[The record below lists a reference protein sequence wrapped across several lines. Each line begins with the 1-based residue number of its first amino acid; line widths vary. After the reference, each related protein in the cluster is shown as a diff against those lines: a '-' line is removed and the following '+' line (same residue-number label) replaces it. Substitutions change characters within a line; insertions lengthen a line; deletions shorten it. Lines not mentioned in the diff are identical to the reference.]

1 MENMD
6 ANKKKLE
13 DLLSIVKR
21 LKKELNESYSILRTN
36 FNPLKNIDAFDNKRI
51 ILKEI
56 TEKIKELGV
65 ITAADGGDAGKDGV
79 LDDYCEKIK
88 ELLKTEIFEIAEL
101 NDAFSS
107 LVKKNIYYNQLTIS
121 FITDSFNKSSI
132 YDRAG
137 GNNPNFF
144 PLKNV
149 LMKSG
154 VRV

>member
-1 MENMD
+1 MENTD

-13 DLLSIVKR
+13 DLLSIVRR
-21 LKKELNESYSILRTN
+21 LKKELNESYLILRTN
-36 FNPLKNIDAFDNKRI
+36 FNPLKNIDVFDNKRI
-51 ILKEI
+51 VLKEI
-56 TEKIKELGV
+56 TEKVKELWA
-65 ITAADGGDAGKDGV
+65 ITADGGDGGKDGA

-88 ELLKTEIFEIAEL
+88 ELLKTEILEIAEL
-101 NDAFSS
+101 NGAFSS

-137 GNNPNFF
+137 GNNSNFF

>member
-1 MENMD
+1 MKNTD

-21 LKKELNESYSILRTN
+21 LKKELNESYLILRTN
-36 FNPLKNIDAFDNKRI
+36 FNPLKNIDVFDNKRI
-51 ILKEI
+51 VLKEI
-56 TEKIKELGV
+56 TEKVKELGA
-65 ITAADGGDAGKDGV
+65 ITADGGDGGKDGV

-88 ELLKTEIFEIAEL
+88 ELLKTEILEIAEL
-101 NDAFSS
+101 NVAFSS

-137 GNNPNFF
+137 GNNSNFF

>member
-1 MENMD
+1 MENTD

-13 DLLSIVKR
+13 DLLSIVRR
-21 LKKELNESYSILRTN
+21 LKKELNESYLILRTN
-36 FNPLKNIDAFDNKRI
+36 FNPLKNIDVFDNKRI
-51 ILKEI
+51 VLKEI
-56 TEKIKELGV
+56 TEKVKELGA
-65 ITAADGGDAGKDGV
+65 ITADGGDGGKDGV

-88 ELLKTEIFEIAEL
+88 ELLKTEILEIVEL
-101 NDAFSS
+101 NGAFSS

-137 GNNPNFF
+137 GNNSNFF

>member
-1 MENMD
+1 MENTD

-13 DLLSIVKR
+13 DLLSIVRR
-21 LKKELNESYSILRTN
+21 LKKELNESYLILRTD
-36 FNPLKNIDAFDNKRI
+36 FNPLKNIDVFDNKRI

-56 TEKIKELGV
+56 TEKVKELGA
-65 ITAADGGDAGKDGV
+65 ITADGGDGGKDGV

-88 ELLKTEIFEIAEL
+88 ELLKTEILEIAEL
-101 NDAFSS
+101 NGAFSS

-137 GNNPNFF
+137 GNNSNFF

>member
-1 MENMD
+1 MENTD

-13 DLLSIVKR
+13 DLLSIVRR
-21 LKKELNESYSILRTN
+21 LKKELNESYLILRTG
-36 FNPLKNIDAFDNKRI
+36 FNPLKNIDVFDNKRI

-56 TEKIKELGV
+56 TEKVKELGA
-65 ITAADGGDAGKDGV
+65 ITADGGDGGKDGV

-88 ELLKTEIFEIAEL
+88 ELLKTEILEIAEL
-101 NDAFSS
+101 NVAFSS

-137 GNNPNFF
+137 GNNSNFF

>member
-1 MENMD
+1 MENTD

-13 DLLSIVKR
+13 DLLSIVRR
-21 LKKELNESYSILRTN
+21 LKKELNESYLILRTG
-36 FNPLKNIDAFDNKRI
+36 FNPLKNIDVFDNKRI

-56 TEKIKELGV
+56 TEKIKEFGV
-65 ITAADGGDAGKDGV
+65 ITADGGDGGKDGV

-88 ELLKTEIFEIAEL
+88 ELLKTEILEIAEL
-101 NDAFSS
+101 NVAFSS

-137 GNNPNFF
+137 GNNSNFF

>member
-1 MENMD
+1 MENTD

-13 DLLSIVKR
+13 DLLSIVRR
-21 LKKELNESYSILRTN
+21 LKKELNESYLILRTD
-36 FNPLKNIDAFDNKRI
+36 FNPLKNIDVFDNKRI

-56 TEKIKELGV
+56 TEKIKEFGV
-65 ITAADGGDAGKDGV
+65 ITADGGDGGKDGV
-79 LDDYCEKIK
+79 PDDYCEKIK
-88 ELLKTEIFEIAEL
+88 ELLKTEILEIAEL
-101 NDAFSS
+101 NGAFSS

-137 GNNPNFF
+137 GNNSNFF

>member
-1 MENMD
+1 MKNTD

-13 DLLSIVKR
+13 DLLSIVRR
-21 LKKELNESYSILRTN
+21 LKKELNESYLILRTN
-36 FNPLKNIDAFDNKRI
+36 FNPLKNIDVFDNKRI
-51 ILKEI
+51 VLKEI
-56 TEKIKELGV
+56 TEKVKELGA
-65 ITAADGGDAGKDGV
+65 ITADGGDGGKDGV

-88 ELLKTEIFEIAEL
+88 ELLKTEILEIVEL
-101 NDAFSS
+101 NGAFSS

-137 GNNPNFF
+137 GNNSNFF

>member
-1 MENMD
+1 MENTD

-13 DLLSIVKR
+13 DLLSIVRR
-21 LKKELNESYSILRTN
+21 LKKELNESYLILRTN
-36 FNPLKNIDAFDNKRI
+36 FNPLKNIDVFDNKRI

-56 TEKIKELGV
+56 TEKVKELGA
-65 ITAADGGDAGKDGV
+65 ITADGGDGGKDGV

-88 ELLKTEIFEIAEL
+88 ELLKTEILEIAEL
-101 NDAFSS
+101 NGAFSS

-137 GNNPNFF
+137 GNNSNFF

>member
-1 MENMD
+1 MENTD
-6 ANKKKLE
+6 ADKKKLE

-51 ILKEI
+51 VLKEI
-56 TEKIKELGV
+56 TEKIKELGA
-65 ITAADGGDAGKDGV
+65 ITADDGGGGKDSA

-88 ELLKTEIFEIAEL
+88 ELLKTEILEIAEL
-101 NDAFSS
+101 NGAFSN

-137 GNNPNFF
+137 GNNSNFF

-149 LMKSG
+149 LIKSG

>member
-1 MENMD
+1 MKNTD

-13 DLLSIVKR
+13 DLLSIVRK
-21 LKKELNESYSILRTN
+21 LKKELNESYLILRTN
-36 FNPLKNIDAFDNKRI
+36 FNPLKNIDVFDNKRI
-51 ILKEI
+51 VLKEI
-56 TEKIKELGV
+56 TEKVKELGA
-65 ITAADGGDAGKDGV
+65 ITADGGDGGKDGV

-88 ELLKTEIFEIAEL
+88 ELLKTEILEIVEL
-101 NDAFSS
+101 NGAFSS

-137 GNNPNFF
+137 GNNSNFF

>member
-1 MENMD
+1 MENTD

-13 DLLSIVKR
+13 DLLSIVRR
-21 LKKELNESYSILRTN
+21 LKKELNESYLILRTD
-36 FNPLKNIDAFDNKRI
+36 FNPLKNIDVFDNKRI
-51 ILKEI
+51 VLKEI
-56 TEKIKELGV
+56 TEKVKELGA
-65 ITAADGGDAGKDGV
+65 ITADGWDGGKDGV

-88 ELLKTEIFEIAEL
+88 ELLKTEILEIAEL
-101 NDAFSS
+101 NVAFSS

-121 FITDSFNKSSI
+121 FITDSFNKNSI

-137 GNNPNFF
+137 GNNSNFF

>member
-1 MENMD
+1 MENTD

-13 DLLSIVKR
+13 DLLSIVRR
-21 LKKELNESYSILRTN
+21 LKKELNESYLILRTN
-36 FNPLKNIDAFDNKRI
+36 FNPLKNIDVFDNKRI
-51 ILKEI
+51 VLKEI
-56 TEKIKELGV
+56 TEKVKELGA
-65 ITAADGGDAGKDGV
+65 ITADGWDGGKDGV
-79 LDDYCEKIK
+79 PDDYCEKIK
-88 ELLKTEIFEIAEL
+88 ELLKTEILEIAEL
-101 NDAFSS
+101 NVAFSS

-121 FITDSFNKSSI
+121 FITDSFNKNSI

-137 GNNPNFF
+137 GNNSNFF

>member
-1 MENMD
+1 MENTD

-13 DLLSIVKR
+13 DLLSIVRR
-21 LKKELNESYSILRTN
+21 LKKELNESYLILRTN
-36 FNPLKNIDAFDNKRI
+36 FNPLKNIDVFDNKRI
-51 ILKEI
+51 VLKEI
-56 TEKIKELGV
+56 TEKVKELGA
-65 ITAADGGDAGKDGV
+65 ITADGGDGGKDGV

-88 ELLKTEIFEIAEL
+88 ELLKTEILEIAEL
-101 NDAFSS
+101 NVAFSS

-137 GNNPNFF
+137 GNNSNFF

>member
-1 MENMD
+1 MENTE

-21 LKKELNESYSILRTN
+21 LKKELNESYLILRTN
-36 FNPLKNIDAFDNKRI
+36 FNPLKNIDVFDNKRI
-51 ILKEI
+51 VLKEI
-56 TEKIKELGV
+56 TEKVKELGA
-65 ITAADGGDAGKDGV
+65 ITADGGDGGKDGV

-88 ELLKTEIFEIAEL
+88 ELLKTEILEIAEL
-101 NDAFSS
+101 NVAFSS

-137 GNNPNFF
+137 GNNSNFF

>member
-1 MENMD
+1 MENTD

-13 DLLSIVKR
+13 DLLSIVRK
-21 LKKELNESYSILRTN
+21 LKKELNESYLILRTN
-36 FNPLKNIDAFDNKRI
+36 FNPLKNIDVFDNKRI
-51 ILKEI
+51 VLKEI
-56 TEKIKELGV
+56 TEKVKELGA
-65 ITAADGGDAGKDGV
+65 ITADGGDGGKDGV

-88 ELLKTEIFEIAEL
+88 ELLKTEILEIVEL
-101 NDAFSS
+101 NGAFSS

-137 GNNPNFF
+137 GNNSNFF

>member
-1 MENMD
+1 MENTD

-13 DLLSIVKR
+13 DLLSIVRR
-21 LKKELNESYSILRTN
+21 LKKELNESYLILRTD
-36 FNPLKNIDAFDNKRI
+36 FNPLKNIDVFDNKRI

-56 TEKIKELGV
+56 TEKIKEFGV
-65 ITAADGGDAGKDGV
+65 ITADGGDRGKDGV
-79 LDDYCEKIK
+79 PDDYCEKIK
-88 ELLKTEIFEIAEL
+88 ELLKTEILEIAEL
-101 NDAFSS
+101 NVAFSS

-137 GNNPNFF
+137 GNNSNFF